1 MTKENR
7 AEPGSEPQNVRE
19 QADRI
24 EAEKSRGTAE
34 SPAASGSDNAARGG
48 ETGDSTG
55 VGGNPSE

>member
-7 AEPGSEPQNVRE
+7 AEPGSAPQNMRE

-24 EAEKSRGTAE
+24 EAEKSIGTAE
-34 SPAASGSDNAARGG
+34 PPASSDNAAQGG
-48 ETGDSTG
+48 DTGDSTG